1 MLAAVATG
9 GALGSAA
16 RWALGLA
23 VAHPLA
29 TLVVNASGC
38 LLIGVLVG
46 RHRNAVL
53 LRAFWGTGVLGGWT
67 TFSTASADAL
77 ALLAAGA
84 PGPAALYALGTLGTC
99 LAAVVLGLRLG
110 TAR

>member
-23 VAHPLA
+23 LPHPLA

-46 RHRNAVL
+46 RHRPAVL

-67 TFSTASADAL
+67 TFSTASTDA
-77 ALLAAGA
+77 LAAGA